1 MMLFLLGKESKVLK
15 QPNVCIL
22 DYGSGNVKS
31 VFNLISF
38 LNYNVK
44 ISNEIEDI
52 KSSSHLILPG
62 VGAFGSAM
70 KKIKSIIPIDELKYE
85 TM

>member
-1 MMLFLLGKESKVLK
+1 MRK
-15 QPNVCIL
+15 NICIL

-38 LNYNVK
+38 LGYNVK
-44 ISNEIEDI
+44 VSNEIEDI
-52 KSSSHLILPG
+52 KSASHIILPG

-70 KKIKSIIPIDELKYE
+70 KKIESEIPLDGLTLEVIQNKEPL
-85 TM
+85 MV